1 MIINTGSRTDIPA
14 FYSEW
19 FYNRIKEGFVCV
31 RNPYYPEQILRYRLS
46 PDVVD
51 CLVFCTKNPEPMFSR
66 LDELNRF
73 RQFWFVTITP
83 YGKEIE
89 PKVPPKE
96 QVMESFCKLSEKVGL
111 SAVGWRYDPIF
122 ISDKYTLEFHID
134 MFENMA
140 ERLSGYVD
148 HCVISFIDLYEKT
161 KRNFKGVR
169 EVSREERLALGQQFV
184 QIGKKYGI
192 AIRTCCEGEEL
203 AQFGIDC
210 SGCMTQKVIE
220 KAIDF
225 TLDVPKMKMPRE
237 GCDCLLGS
245 DIGAYNTC
253 GNGCLYCYANYDMEI
268 VRQNMRQHD
277 PASPILIGGIGVG
290 EIVKDARQESWLDGQ
305 MRLF

>member
-89 PKVPPKE
+89 PKVPPKK
-96 QVMESFCKLSEKVGL
+96 QIMESFCKLSEKVGL

-134 MFENMA
+134 MFEKMA
-140 ERLSGYVD
+140 ERLAGYVD

-169 EVSREERLALGQQFV
+169 EVSKEERLAIGQQFV

-203 AQFGIDC
+203 AHFGIDC